1 MEEDI
6 FSDELIE
13 KRPKEQRER
22 FLRWIS
28 KICFLTVVL
37 SFFFGIGGGF
47 LVFYLQK
54 EGFLPEIVQKE
65 IQPITQ
71 KEIQPIIKEET
82 IVQNKYIP
90 QTTEEEK
97 IINAVKKVSPAVVSI
112 IITKDVPVFEK
123 YYINPFGEGWPFEI
137 EIPQY
142 RQKGTERQRIGGGT
156 GFIISKDG
164 MVLTN
169 KHVVAEKDA
178 DYTIFTSDG
187 EKYPA
192 EILAKDPILDLA
204 ILKIDQSNIS
214 ADKRKTFPTVKL
226 GDSSK
231 LQIGQ
236 TVIAIGY
243 ALGEF
248 QNTVSVGV
256 VSGLGRTITASG
268 AGMIKILED
277 VIQTD
282 AAINPGNSGGPLLNL
297 AGEVIGINV
306 AKAFSGENIGFAI
319 PINRAKKAI
328 EQVKKTGRIIY
339 PFLGIYYTLI
349 TDELKEKFNLPVN
362 YGAWIGRDSQGNK
375 TEKAV
380 IPRTPAEKAGL
391 KRDDIILEFGG
402 EKITPKNSLSKVIL
416 KYNPGDEVTLKVLRG
431 KEVKMF
437 KVILGE
443 RK

>member
-6 FSDELIE
+6 FDDKLIE
-13 KRPKEQRER
+13 KRLQEQRER
-22 FLRWIS
+22 FLKWIP
-28 KICFLTVVL
+28 KICFSTVIL
-37 SFFFGIGGGF
+37 SFLFGIGGGF
-47 LVFYLQK
+47 LVLYLQK
-54 EGFLPEIVQKE
+54 EGFLSGLFPE
-65 IQPITQ
+65 
-71 KEIQPIIKEET
+71 KEIQPIIKKET

-97 IINAVKKVSPAVVSI
+97 IINVVKEVSPAVVSI
-112 IITKDVPVFEK
+112 VITKDVPVFEK

-142 RQKGTERQRIGGGT
+142 RQKGSKKQKIGGGT
-156 GFIISKDG
+156 GFIISEDG

-169 KHVVAEKDA
+169 KHVVSEKGA

-187 EKYPA
+187 KKYPA
-192 EILAKDPILDLA
+192 KILAEDPILDLA
-204 ILKIDQSNIS
+204 VLKIDQSTAPS
-214 ADKRKTFPTVKL
+214 SQKKTFPTVKL

-236 TVIAIGY
+236 TVVAIGY

-268 AGMIKILED
+268 GGMVETLED

-306 AKAFSGENIGFAI
+306 ARAYSGENIGFAI

-328 EQVKKTGRIIY
+328 EQVKKTGKIVY
-339 PFLGIYYTLI
+339 PFLGVYYTLV
-349 TDELKEKFNLPVN
+349 TDELQERFNLPVN
-362 YGAWIGRDSQGNK
+362 YGAWVGRDAEGNE
-375 TEKAV
+375 TEQAV
-380 IPRTPAEKAGL
+380 IPGTPAQKAGL

-402 EKITPKNSLSKVIL
+402 EKVTLHNSLSKIIL

-431 KEVKMF
+431 KEKKTVK
-437 KVILGE
+437 VVLGE
-443 RK
+443 RSE

>member
-1 MEEDI
+1 MEDLFPQI
-6 FSDELIE
+6 PQTKKE
-13 KRPKEQRER
+13 KAKDPLLKILPKTI
-22 FLRWIS
+22 L
-28 KICFLTVVL
+28 LTVFI
-37 SFFFGIGGGF
+37 SFLFGIGGGF
-47 LVFYLQK
+47 AFVYLYWERQFSDIFK
-54 EGFLPEIVQKE
+54 EMKTAPPVVK
-65 IQPITQ
+65 
-71 KEIQPIIKEET
+71 KET

-97 IINAVKKVSPAVVSI
+97 IIEAVKTVSPAVVSI
-112 IITKDVPVFEK
+112 VITKDVPVFEK
-123 YYINPFGEGWPFEI
+123 YYINPFGESWPFEI

-142 RQKGTERQRIGGGT
+142 RQKGTEKQKIGGGT
-156 GFIISKDG
+156 GFIISSDG

-169 KHVVAEKDA
+169 KHVVSEKGAE
-178 DYTIFTSDG
+178 YTIFTSDG
-187 EKYPA
+187 KKYPA
-192 EILAKDPILDLA
+192 KVLAKDPFYDLA
-204 ILKIDQSNIS
+204 VLKIDQSKIPE
-214 ADKRKTFPTVKL
+214 KERKEFPTVKL

-268 AGMIKILED
+268 QGLVETLED

-328 EQVKKTGRIIY
+328 LQVKKTGKIVY
-339 PFLGIYYTLI
+339 PFLGVYYTI
-349 TDELKEKFNLPVN
+349 VTEELKEKFNLPVD
-362 YGAWIGRDSQGNK
+362 YGAWIGRDMYGQK
-375 TEKAV
+375 TEQAI
-380 IPRTPAEKAGL
+380 IPGTPAENAGL

-402 EKITPKNSLSKVIL
+402 EKITLKNSLAKIIQ
-416 KYNPGDEVTLKVLRG
+416 KYNPGDTVVLKVLRG
-431 KEVKMF
+431 KEIKRITVT
-437 KVILGE
+437 LGE
-443 RK
+443 RSEE

>member
-6 FSDELIE
+6 FNDKLIE
-13 KRPKEQRER
+13 RRTQEQKER
-22 FLRWIS
+22 LLKWMP
-28 KICFLTVVL
+28 KICFITVIL
-37 SFFFGIGGGF
+37 SFLFGVGGGF
-47 LVFYLQK
+47 LVLYLQK
-54 EGFLPEIVQKE
+54 EGFLPKTSETKE
-65 IQPITQ
+65 IH
-71 KEIQPIIKEET
+71 PIIKKET
-82 IVQNKYIP
+82 IVENKYIP
-90 QTTEEEK
+90 QTTEEER
-97 IINAVKKVSPAVVSI
+97 IINVVKKVSPAVVSI
-112 IITKDVPVFEK
+112 VITKDVPVFEK

-142 RQKGTERQRIGGGT
+142 RQKGSKKQKIGGGT

-169 KHVVAEKDA
+169 KHVVSEKDA
-178 DYTIFTSDG
+178 DYTVFTSDG
-187 EKYPA
+187 KKYPA
-192 EILAKDPILDLA
+192 KILAKDPILDLA
-204 ILKIDQSNIS
+204 VLKIDQSEIS
-214 ADKRKTFPTVKL
+214 QSQREIFPTVKL

-268 AGMIKILED
+268 GGMIETLED

-297 AGEVIGINV
+297 KGEVIGINV
-306 AKAFSGENIGFAI
+306 ARAFSGENIGFAI

-328 EQVKKTGRIIY
+328 EQVKKTGKIVY
-339 PFLGIYYTLI
+339 PFLGVYYTLV
-349 TDELKEKFNLPVN
+349 TDELKERFNLPVN
-362 YGAWIGRDSQGNK
+362 YGAWVGRDSQGNK
-375 TEKAV
+375 TEQAV
-380 IPRTPAEKAGL
+380 LPGTPADKAGL

-402 EKITPKNSLSKVIL
+402 EKITLHNSLSKIIL
-416 KYNPGDEVTLKVLRG
+416 KYNPGDKVTLKVLRK
-431 KEVKMF
+431 KEIKTIEV
-437 KVILGE
+437 VLGE
-443 RK
+443 RSG